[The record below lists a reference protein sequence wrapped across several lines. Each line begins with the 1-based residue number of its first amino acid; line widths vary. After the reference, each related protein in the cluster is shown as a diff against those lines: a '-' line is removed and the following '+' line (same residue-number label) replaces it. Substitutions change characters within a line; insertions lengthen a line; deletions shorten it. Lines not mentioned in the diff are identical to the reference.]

1 MRHGT
6 HIPDCACQGDTLKPR
21 ISNEHG
27 SATMGSYGTSV
38 PDHVKTKVSNKGE
51 SNVVFIRV
59 DIAVNE
65 ELLRKI
71 ADDIHDQAKTGI
83 IVLPHFCT
91 LLNDVP
97 LHSDDHA
104 EMDTNTNS

>member
-1 MRHGT
+1 M
-6 HIPDCACQGDTLKPR
+6 
-21 ISNEHG
+21 
-27 SATMGSYGTSV
+27 
-38 PDHVKTKVSNKGE
+38 
-51 SNVVFIRV
+51 VFIRV

-104 EMDTNTNS
+104 EMDTNRKVRVYTHDGCQFEFE

>member
-1 MRHGT
+1 M
-6 HIPDCACQGDTLKPR
+6 
-21 ISNEHG
+21 
-27 SATMGSYGTSV
+27 
-38 PDHVKTKVSNKGE
+38 
-51 SNVVFIRV
+51 VFIRV

-104 EMDTNTNS
+104 KMDAHGIVMVNTHDGFHWNRRKR